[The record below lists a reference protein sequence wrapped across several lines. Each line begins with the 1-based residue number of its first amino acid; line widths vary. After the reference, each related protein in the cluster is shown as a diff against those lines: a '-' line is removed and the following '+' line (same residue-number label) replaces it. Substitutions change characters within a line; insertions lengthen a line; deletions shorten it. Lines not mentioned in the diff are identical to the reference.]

1 MSKKVAIIGFGGR
14 AKCYARGCQEYVN
27 NKIEIVAVADPDAAG
42 AKSRMLSAGLDNAE
56 IYDTTEKL
64 IAKENDLDGFIIA
77 SPDHCHLESF
87 SAIEH
92 LNKPVLLEKPLE
104 GDADNF
110 AVLAEKLK
118 RYKAPILVGHCMR
131 HAPILKKAK
140 ELIDSGDIGEVKSM
154 RFVQNCH
161 YGDVFYRGWSRL
173 RKNISSLF
181 VEKATH
187 DFDIMHMLNGDSY
200 AKNVFAFSKL
210 NKFGGDKPNDL
221 RCSICPEEVN
231 CPDSLLNLH
240 VNIHGQKMTVEQS
253 QSQKDQCVFARE
265 IDVND
270 DEMCMIEFANGVQG
284 SYIQTFYTPANYRSR
299 IYTVV
304 GTLGVMEIDM
314 RCFTGTIGLY
324 PRYGSKGDQ
333 YLYKFDYLERNHY
346 NGDTYLIRNF
356 LGILNGVEEPFTN
369 VEAAIMAEKLGLAAA
384 RSAETRILES
394 V

>member
-1 MSKKVAIIGFGGR
+1 MSKKIAIIGFGLR
-14 AKCYARGCQEYVN
+14 ATCYARECRESIN
-27 NKIEIVAVADPDAAG
+27 SKIEITAIADPDTDG
-42 AKSRMLSAGLDNAE
+42 AESRLLSVGLGKVKTYRTAE
-56 IYDTTEKL
+56 EL
-64 IAKENDLDGFIIA
+64 IAKENDCDGFIIA

-92 LNKPVLLEKPLE
+92 LNKPILLEKPIE
-104 GDADNF
+104 GNADNF
-110 AVLAEKLK
+110 VVLEEKLK
-118 RYKAPILVGHCMR
+118 KYKAQILVGHCMR

-140 ELIDSGDIGEVKSM
+140 ELIDKGEIGEVKSM

-161 YGDVFYRGWSRL
+161 YGDVFYRDWHRL

-187 DFDIMHMLNGDSY
+187 DFDIMHMLNNDSY
-200 AKNVFAFSKL
+200 AKNVFAFSRL
-210 NKFGGDKPNDL
+210 NKFGGNKSNDL
-221 RCSICPEEVN
+221 RCSNCPEEVN
-231 CPDSLLNLH
+231 CPDSLLNLR
-240 VNIHGQKMTVEQS
+240 VNIHGLKMTTEQGKKH
-253 QSQKDQCVFARE
+253 KDQCVFAKE

-270 DEMCMIEFANGVQG
+270 DEMCMIEFANGVHG

-314 RCFTGTIGLY
+314 GCYKGEILVS
-324 PRYGSKGDQ
+324 PRYGTKCDQ

-346 NGDTYLIRNF
+346 NGDTFLIRNF
-356 LGILNGVEEPFTN
+356 LGILNGTEKPFTN
-369 VEAAIMAEKLGLAAA
+369 VATAIMAEKLGLAAA
-384 RSAETRILES
+384 KSAETRILEK